1 MSLLDIYDSTCV
13 TKHMLIET
21 ADALFIIDYAS
32 VEPSRCMMM
41 DISFIFLQIVFGLR
55 KKCLASIWKNL
66 KFL

>member
-32 VEPSRCMMM
+32 AKQMETYS
-41 DISFIFLQIVFGLR
+41 D
-55 KKCLASIWKNL
+55 
-66 KFL
+66 